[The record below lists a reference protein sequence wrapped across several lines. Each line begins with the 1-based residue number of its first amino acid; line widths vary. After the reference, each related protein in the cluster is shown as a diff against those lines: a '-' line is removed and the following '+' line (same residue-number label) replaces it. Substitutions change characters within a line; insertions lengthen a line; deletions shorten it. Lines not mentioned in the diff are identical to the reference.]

1 MSESQTNLAWDT
13 LLELGEGRHGPL
25 HARLSGAIREAIRGG
40 RLPAGSALPPSRE
53 LAADLGC
60 SRWVVTEAYAQL
72 AAEGYV
78 EARVGSGTR
87 VRPLGRAAAAD
98 PAAEAPPALA
108 PRIDLAPGLPD
119 LRAFPLGRWVAALR
133 SVAGTLPYAELGYPD
148 PAGHPRL
155 RQVLAGYLARVRGA
169 AVDPARVT
177 VCRGVTDG
185 TSRVCQALRAAG
197 VTAVAVEDPGWHRL
211 REAAAGA
218 GLRVVPT
225 RVDGHGLRVG
235 DLDADP
241 AVRAVVVSPTHQF
254 PTGVVLSA
262 ERRAALLAW
271 ARRVDGLILEDDYDA
286 EFRYDRRPVG
296 TMQGADRSRVVLLG
310 SVSKTLSP
318 ALGIGWVVAPPSW
331 VEPLRAAAGPPAGPP
346 TLDQLAFAAFLQAG
360 SYDRHLRAARKRY
373 RQRRDRLVRALAE
386 RLPGARLLGVAAGL
400 HLVVLLDDAVDCAEV
415 VSRAGPPACGSPTST
430 PTGAATTPS
439 APAWSSATATSPT
452 PSWRRRWR
460 CWRRRCPASALHSSQ
475 MQTILSTS
483 TFDTSRST
491 RRKTTWP
498 TPRTP
503 PRRSRPRSWT
513 ASARAR
519 RP

>member
-25 HARLSGAIREAIRGG
+25 HVRLSGAIREAIRGG

-155 RQVLAGYLARVRGA
+155 RQVLAGYLVRVRGA
-169 AVDPARVT
+169 QVGPAQVT

-197 VTAVAVEDPGWHRL
+197 ITAVAVEDPGWHRL
-211 REAAAGA
+211 REAAAGT

-241 AVRAVVVSPTHQF
+241 EVRAVIVSPTHQF
-254 PTGVVLSA
+254 PTGVVL
-262 ERRAALLAW
+262 
-271 ARRVDGLILEDDYDA
+271 
-286 EFRYDRRPVG
+286 
-296 TMQGADRSRVVLLG
+296 
-310 SVSKTLSP
+310 
-318 ALGIGWVVAPPSW
+318 
-331 VEPLRAAAGPPAGPP
+331 
-346 TLDQLAFAAFLQAG
+346 
-360 SYDRHLRAARKRY
+360 
-373 RQRRDRLVRALAE
+373 
-386 RLPGARLLGVAAGL
+386 
-400 HLVVLLDDAVDCAEV
+400 
-415 VSRAGPPACGSPTST
+415 
-430 PTGAATTPS
+430 
-439 APAWSSATATSPT
+439 
-452 PSWRRRWR
+452 
-460 CWRRRCPASALHSSQ
+460 
-475 MQTILSTS
+475 
-483 TFDTSRST
+483 
-491 RRKTTWP
+491 
-498 TPRTP
+498 
-503 PRRSRPRSWT
+503 
-513 ASARAR
+513 
-519 RP
+519 